1 MNQWHAIRTAPGA
14 QQPQRVYEVQPNE
27 PGKDGKPRGK
37 GYRIVPSLNPNQ
49 SAVERALD
57 NNGFE
62 HYMPVERRLLR
73 DRTKT
78 DVWKSRR
85 FPLLVG
91 YMFVRGVTDW
101 PLLCETPGVAGIIGT
116 CGVPMPVS
124 EKDIDMLRAKEAEA
138 EERLLY
144 EIERRAQ
151 MAARV
156 TRKKAK
162 SLFPS
167 GSAVSITKGHA
178 TGRMGYI
185 IGADRDGKLKL
196 FLDGLNG
203 TGIISVSTDALQLVA

>member
-1 MNQWHAIRTAPGA
+1 MTWNAIRTAPGA
-14 QQPQRVYEVQPNE
+14 QMPQREFAVQTTS
-27 PGKDGKPRGK
+27 RGK

-49 SAVERALD
+49 SAVERALA
-57 NNGFE
+57 NNGFD

-85 FPLLVG
+85 FPLLLG
-91 YMFVRGVTDW
+91 YLFVRGVTDW
-101 PLLCETPGVAGIIGT
+101 PLLCDTPGVAGVIGT

-124 EKDIDMLRAKEAEA
+124 EKDIDMLREKEAEA

-144 EIERRAQ
+144 EIERQAV

-156 TRKKAK
+156 TRKKATT
-162 SLFPS
+162 LFPS
-167 GSAVSITKGHA
+167 GSTVSITKGHA
-178 TGRMGYI
+178 AGREAYI

-203 TGIISVSTDALQLVA
+203 SGTISVSVDALKLVA